1 MAKIFRL
8 IPAIVVS
15 IAAFFELCLTG
26 RADRSWRLAR
36 NDSFRPSL
44 AAGAK
49 GTPAEH
55 LQPRPG
61 IVISRK
67 RAGATPPAPA
77 LRISRVIYIGKYM
90 AMTIFLAFVITV
102 FVSCPGGRSF
112 ATEDGK
118 TGTVQAASTDQ
129 AKDGPSSDAKT
140 MRVTAYCPCPKCC
153 GKYADGITAN
163 GHKIKPGDAFVAAP
177 KTIPFGTSLII
188 PGYNKGK
195 PVRVMDRGG
204 AITAGRLD
212 VFFSTHKEALEW
224 GVQNV
229 IVKSSGNQSRRA
241 EISQ

>member
-8 IPAIVVS
+8 IPAIAVS

-36 NDSFRPSL
+36 NDSFRLSL

-102 FVSCPGGRSF
+102 FVSCPSGRK
-112 ATEDGK
+112 TEDGN
-118 TGTVQAASTDQ
+118 TGTVQPASMTTGTEAPSSIISRGEKIILISCVLVSVTLAAASI
-129 AKDGPSSDAKT
+129 AAGLNPAE
-140 MRVTAYCPCPKCC
+140 
-153 GKYADGITAN
+153 
-163 GHKIKPGDAFVAAP
+163 KIVNSK
-177 KTIPFGTSLII
+177 
-188 PGYNKGK
+188 
-195 PVRVMDRGG
+195 
-204 AITAGRLD
+204 
-212 VFFSTHKEALEW
+212 
-224 GVQNV
+224 
-229 IVKSSGNQSRRA
+229 
-241 EISQ
+241 